1 MFTEMMTFMRQVGA
15 IGMAGLA
22 FAMPLSAAA
31 DPVAFD
37 VVPLGVEGGVVEGS
51 TSAWFIARQGQ
62 EQGLACDAGTLVPG
76 IRAAIAKGGFPAGTR
91 ASDVLHRR
99 IGAYLITH
107 PHLDHVAGLVM
118 VSPDD
123 SAKPILA
130 LPEVNAALAADYF
143 NWSAWPNMGDRGKLP
158 LLSRYRYQDLEAG
171 GAAVPVAETGLTVTA
186 YPLSHG
192 GALSTAFLIRSG
204 DEAMLCMGDTGPD
217 AVEQPTRLETLWQAV
232 APLVRAGHLR
242 AIVIETSYPDP
253 RKDSELF
260 GHLTPSWLHRELNR
274 LAVLAGGKARLK
286 GLPVVIGH
294 IKPSVDGAGP
304 VVATIARQ
312 LAEGDGPPVRY
323 VIAEQ
328 GVGLHF

>member
-22 FAMPLSAAA
+22 FAMPLSAVA

-143 NWSAWPNMGDRGKLP
+143 NWSAWPNMGDRGKPP

-204 DEAMLCMGDTGPD
+204 VEAMLCMGDTGPD
-217 AVEQPTRLETLWQAV
+217 AVEHSTRLETLWQAV